1 MMHTSI
7 DYLIASF
14 ASWVVIS
21 AFIYFAINLD
31 SPEIEAKKKLEKK
44 LIEAQKKNGN
54 QQRK

>member
-1 MMHTSI
+1 MHTSI

-14 ASWVVIS
+14 TSWVVIS
-21 AFIYFAINLD
+21 TFIYFALNLD
-31 SPEIEAKKKLEKK
+31 SPEIETKKKLEKK